1 MPTIH
6 LLLSLLLATGS
17 LALAELSPDASN
29 VNLSNT
35 TGTAATTVT
44 VPSSPLPPYPTVPYA
59 PSGTQYANPTAG
71 AGGVPYNNG
80 TIGGGGAGGGV
91 ASPTPTA
98 GVTAPLTGSA
108 VQNKILG
115 ACAALV
121 AVCGG
126 MLAL

>member
-1 MPTIH
+1 MPAIH

-17 LALAELSPDASN
+17 LAVVELSPDASN
-29 VNLSNT
+29 INLSNT
-35 TGTAATTVT
+35 TENAATTAT

-59 PSGTQYANPTAG
+59 SSGIGYANPTASV
-71 AGGVPYNNG
+71 GGVPYNNG
-80 TIGGGGAGGGV
+80 TNGGGGAGGGV

-98 GVTAPLTGSA
+98 GVTAPLTGGA